1 MIDRDLARA
10 SIEGRRSLT
19 PGVEEAYHQLFWDNE
34 EESTEQN
41 YPGII
46 LIIDVYI
53 SRQYPVSRIHPIRLF
68 FAPLIELVEHKRSE
82 HYVKLFFP

>member
-34 EESTEQN
+34 EVTEQN

-53 SRQYPVSRIHPIRLF
+53 SRQYPVSSVVEPNPPDPPLF
-68 FAPLIELVEHKRSE
+68 CPTN
-82 HYVKLFFP
+82 